1 MKILVAEY
9 AVGAGI
15 DEYMLEGR
23 AMLGTLV
30 RSFVTC
36 GHEVLYPSAG
46 TIIKSGT
53 AVETGR
59 FEETLASLSKKC
71 DAGLVI
77 APDEILGDLTAI
89 IEENT
94 TNLGCPSDSVRL
106 CADKLEST
114 RKLARE
120 NIPVPRT
127 IGEGEYDGDFVIK
140 PRFGCASEGL
150 HKSRKGVLKDGFI
163 ATEFIEGEHLSA
175 SVITGKTQLILTV
188 NRQLIKIADKI
199 SYEGGI
205 VPYLCDR
212 EEEIADIAKK
222 TTQVLGCRG
231 YAGVDIVL
239 ADKPYVVDINPRPT
253 TSLIGITRVM
263 KAQIADLIL
272 KSAFGELPQNVEV
285 NGCFKF
291 NKDDLFGL

>member
-30 RSFVTC
+30 RSFVAC
-36 GHEVLYPSAG
+36 GHEVVYPTAG
-46 TIIKSGT
+46 TIIDSGT
-53 AVETGR
+53 AVETGG

-77 APDEILGDLTAI
+77 APDETLGDLTEI

-106 CADKLEST
+106 CADKFEST
-114 RKLARE
+114 LKLSRE
-120 NIPVPRT
+120 NIPVPQT
-127 IGEGEYDGDFVIK
+127 IGKGDYDGDFVIK
-140 PRFGCASEGL
+140 PRFGCASEGI
-150 HKSRKGVLKDGFI
+150 HRSNKGVLKDGFI
-163 ATEFIEGEHLSA
+163 ATEFIDGEHLSA
-175 SVITGKTQLILTV
+175 SVITGKTQLLVTV
-188 NRQLIKIADKI
+188 NRQLIKIDDII

-212 EEEIADIAKK
+212 EDEVADIAKK
-222 TTQVLGCRG
+222 TTKVLGCRG
-231 YAGVDIVL
+231 YSGVDIVL
-239 ADKPYVVDINPRPT
+239 ADKPYVVDVNPRPT

-272 KSAFGELPQNVEV
+272 KSAFGKLPHNVEV
-285 NGCFKF
+285 NGCFTFK
-291 NKDDLFGL
+291 KDDLFRL

>member
-15 DEYMLEGR
+15 AEYMLEGR

-30 RSFVTC
+30 RSFVAC

-46 TIIKSGT
+46 TIIDSGT

-59 FEETLASLSKKC
+59 FEQTLASLSKKC

-77 APDEILGDLTAI
+77 APDEILGDLTEI

-94 TNLGCPSDSVRL
+94 TNLGCPSGSVRL

-114 RKLARE
+114 HRLARE
-120 NIPVPRT
+120 NIPVPLT
-127 IGEGEYDGDFVIK
+127 IGEGEYNGDFVLK
-140 PRFGCASEGL
+140 PRFGCASEGI
-150 HKSRKGVLKDGFI
+150 HRSKKGILKNGFI
-163 ATEFIEGEHLSA
+163 ATEFINGEHLSA
-175 SVITGKTQLILTV
+175 SVITGKTQLLLTV
-188 NRQLIKIADKI
+188 NRQSIKIDDKI
-199 SYEGGI
+199 SYEGGM
-205 VPYLCDR
+205 VPYLCNR

-222 TTQVLGCRG
+222 TTRVLGCHG

-239 ADKPYVVDINPRPT
+239 ADKPYVVDVNPRPT

-263 KAQIADLIL
+263 KAQISDLIL
-272 KSAFGELPQNVEV
+272 RSVFGELPRMVEV
-285 NGCFKF
+285 NGCFTFGKE
-291 NKDDLFGL
+291 DLFSL

>member
-30 RSFVTC
+30 RSFVAC
-36 GHEVLYPSAG
+36 GHEVLYPSTG
-46 TIIKSGT
+46 TIIDSGT
-53 AVETGR
+53 AVETRR
-59 FEETLASLSKKC
+59 FEETLARLSKKC

-77 APDEILGDLTAI
+77 APDEVLGDLTEI

-114 RKLARE
+114 RRLARE
-120 NIPVPRT
+120 NIPVPLT
-127 IGEGEYDGDFVIK
+127 TGEGEYDGDFVIK
-140 PRFGCASEGL
+140 PRFGCASEGI
-150 HKSRKGVLKDGFI
+150 HRSKKGILKDGFI
-163 ATEFIEGEHLSA
+163 ATEFINGEHLSA
-175 SVITGKTQLILTV
+175 SVISGKTQLLLTV
-188 NRQLIKIADKI
+188 NRQLIKIEEKI
-199 SYEGGI
+199 SYEGGM

-212 EEEIADIAKK
+212 EKEVADIAKK
-222 TTQVLGCRG
+222 TIKTLGCRG

-239 ADKPYVVDINPRPT
+239 ADNPYVVDVNPRPT

-263 KAQIADLIL
+263 KTQIADLIL
-272 KSAFGELPQNVEV
+272 KSAFGELPQSVEV
-285 NGCFKF
+285 NGCFTFK
-291 NKDDLFGL
+291 KDDLFRF

>member
-1 MKILVAEY
+1 MKILIAEY

-30 RSFVTC
+30 RSFEAC

-46 TIIKSGT
+46 TIIDSGT
-53 AVETGR
+53 AVETGG

-77 APDEILGDLTAI
+77 APDELLGDLTEI

-114 RKLARE
+114 RKLERE
-120 NIPVPRT
+120 NIPVPWT
-127 IGEGEYDGDFVIK
+127 IGGGDYNGDFVIK
-140 PRFGCASEGL
+140 PRFGCASEGI
-150 HKSRKGVLKDGFI
+150 HRSKKGILKDGFI
-163 ATEFIEGEHLSA
+163 ATEFMNGEHISA
-175 SVITGKTQLILTV
+175 SVISGKTQLILTV
-188 NRQLIKIADKI
+188 NRQLITINDKI
-199 SYEGGI
+199 SYDGGI

-212 EEEIADIAKK
+212 EKEITDIAKK
-222 TTQVLGCRG
+222 TTKVLGCRG

-239 ADKPYVVDINPRPT
+239 ADKPYVVDVNPRPT
-253 TSLIGITRVM
+253 TSLIGIIRVM
-263 KAQIADLIL
+263 KTQIADLIL
-272 KSAFGELPQNVEV
+272 KSAFGVLPQKVEV
-285 NGCFKF
+285 KGCFTFK
-291 NKDDLFGL
+291 KDELFRL

>member
-30 RSFVTC
+30 RSFVAC
-36 GHEVLYPSAG
+36 GHEVLYPSSG
-46 TIIKSGT
+46 TIIDSGT

-59 FEETLASLSKKC
+59 FEATLGSLSKKC

-77 APDEILGDLTAI
+77 APDEILGDLTGI

-94 TNLGCPSDSVRL
+94 INLGCPSDSVRL

-120 NIPVPRT
+120 NIPVPLT
-127 IGEGEYDGDFVIK
+127 IGEGEFDGDFVIK
-140 PRFGCASEGL
+140 PRFGCASEGI
-150 HKSRKGVLKDGFI
+150 HRSKKGVLNDGFI
-163 ATEFIEGEHLSA
+163 ATEFIDGEHLSV
-175 SVITGKTQLILTV
+175 SVITGKTQLFLTV
-188 NRQLIKIADKI
+188 NRQLIKIDDKI
-199 SYEGGI
+199 SYEGGM
-205 VPYLCDR
+205 VPYQCDR
-212 EEEIADIAKK
+212 EKEVADIAEK
-222 TTQVLGCRG
+222 TLKILGCRG

-285 NGCFKF
+285 NGCFTFK
-291 NKDDLFGL
+291 KDDLFRL

>member
-1 MKILVAEY
+1 MKILIAEY

-15 DEYMLEGR
+15 EEYMLEGR
-23 AMLGTLV
+23 AMLGTLS
-30 RSFVTC
+30 RSFVAC

-46 TIIKSGT
+46 TIIDSGT

-59 FEETLASLSKKC
+59 FEEILARLSKKC

-77 APDEILGDLTAI
+77 APDEILGGLTEI

-114 RKLARE
+114 RKLAKE

-127 IGEGEYDGDFVIK
+127 IGEGEYNGDFVIK
-140 PRFGCASEGL
+140 PRFGCASEGI
-150 HKSRKGVLKDGFI
+150 HRSKKGIVKDGFI
-163 ATEFIEGEHLSA
+163 ATEFINGEHLSA
-175 SVITGKTQLILTV
+175 SVITGKTQLLLTV
-188 NRQLIKIADKI
+188 NRQLIKIDDKM
-199 SYEGGI
+199 SYEGGM
-205 VPYLCDR
+205 VPYQCDR
-212 EEEIADIAKK
+212 EKEIADIAKK
-222 TTQVLGCRG
+222 TTKVLGCRG

-239 ADKPYVVDINPRPT
+239 ADKPYVLDVNPRPT

-263 KAQIADLIL
+263 KAQIADLII
-272 KSAFGELPQNVEV
+272 KSAFGELPQNVELE
-285 NGCFKF
+285 GCFTFK
-291 NKDDLFGL
+291 KDELFRL

>member
-15 DEYMLEGR
+15 EEYMLEGR

-30 RSFVTC
+30 RSFAAC

-46 TIIKSGT
+46 TIIDSGT
-53 AVETGR
+53 PVTSR
-59 FEETLASLSKKC
+59 VFEETLARFSKKC

-77 APDEILGDLTAI
+77 APDEILGDLTEI

-114 RKLARE
+114 RRLAGE
-120 NIPVPRT
+120 NIPVPLT
-127 IGEGEYDGDFVIK
+127 IGDGKYNGDFVIK
-140 PRFGCASEGL
+140 PRFGCASEGI
-150 HKSRKGVLKDGFI
+150 HRSKKGILKDGFI
-163 ATEFIEGEHLSA
+163 ATEFIKGEHLSA
-175 SVITGKTQLILTV
+175 SVITGKTQLLLTV
-188 NRQLIKIADKI
+188 NRQMIKIDDKM
-199 SYEGGI
+199 SYEGGM

-212 EEEIADIAKK
+212 EEDIADIAKK
-222 TTQVLGCRG
+222 TTKILGCHG
-231 YAGVDIVL
+231 YAGVDVVL
-239 ADKPYVVDINPRPT
+239 ADKPYVVDVNPRPT

-263 KAQIADLIL
+263 KMQIADLII
-272 KSAFGELPQNVEV
+272 KSAFGELPQKVEV
-285 NGCFKF
+285 NGCFTF
-291 NKDDLFGL
+291 NKDELFRL

>member
-1 MKILVAEY
+1 MKILIAEY

-30 RSFVTC
+30 RSFDAG

-46 TIIKSGT
+46 TIIDSGT

-59 FEETLASLSKKC
+59 FEETLALLSKKC

-77 APDEILGDLTAI
+77 APDEILGDLTEI

-114 RKLARE
+114 LKLARE

-127 IGEGEYDGDFVIK
+127 IGEGEYNGDFVIK
-140 PRFGCASEGL
+140 PRFGCASEGI
-150 HKSRKGVLKDGFI
+150 HKSRNGVLKDGFI
-163 ATEFIEGEHLSA
+163 ATEFIDGEHLSC
-175 SVITGKTQLILTV
+175 LL
-188 NRQLIKIADKI
+188 
-199 SYEGGI
+199 Y
-205 VPYLCDR
+205 
-212 EEEIADIAKK
+212 
-222 TTQVLGCRG
+222 
-231 YAGVDIVL
+231 
-239 ADKPYVVDINPRPT
+239 
-253 TSLIGITRVM
+253 TS
-263 KAQIADLIL
+263 
-272 KSAFGELPQNVEV
+272 
-285 NGCFKF
+285 
-291 NKDDLFGL
+291 

>member
-30 RSFVTC
+30 RSFVAC

-46 TIIKSGT
+46 TIIDTGT
-53 AVETGR
+53 AVKTDG
-59 FEETLASLSKKC
+59 FEKTLISLSKKC

-77 APDEILGDLTAI
+77 APDELLGDLTEI

-106 CADKLEST
+106 CSDKLEST
-114 RKLARE
+114 RKLAGE
-120 NIPVPRT
+120 NIPVPLT
-127 IGEGEYDGDFVIK
+127 IGEGEFNGDFVIK
-140 PRFGCASEGL
+140 PRFGCASEGIQRS
-150 HKSRKGVLKDGFI
+150 KKGVLKDGFI
-163 ATEFIEGEHLSA
+163 ATEFINGEHLSV
-175 SVITGKTQLILTV
+175 SLIIGKTQLFLTV
-188 NRQLIKIADKI
+188 NRQLIKIGDTL
-199 SYEGGI
+199 SYEGGM

-212 EEEIADIAKK
+212 EKEIVDIAKK
-222 TTQVLGCRG
+222 TTNVLGCHG
-231 YAGVDIVL
+231 YVGVDIVL
-239 ADKPYVVDINPRPT
+239 ADKPYVVDVNPRPT

-263 KAQIADLIL
+263 KTQIGDLII
-272 KSAFGELPQNVEV
+272 KSAFGELPKNIEVE
-285 NGCFKF
+285 GSFKF
-291 NKDDLFGL
+291 KKDELLEL

>member
-1 MKILVAEY
+1 MKILIAEY

-23 AMLGTLV
+23 AMLGTLA
-30 RSFVTC
+30 RSFDAC
-36 GHEVLYPSAG
+36 GHEVLYPSSG
-46 TIIKSGT
+46 TIIDSGT

-59 FEETLASLSKKC
+59 FEKTLASLSKKC

-77 APDEILGDLTAI
+77 APDEILGDLTEI

-94 TNLGCPSDSVRL
+94 TNLGCPSESVRI
-106 CADKLEST
+106 CADKLKST
-114 RKLARE
+114 RKLERE
-120 NIPVPRT
+120 NIPVPLT
-127 IGEGEYDGDFVIK
+127 IAEGEYDGDFVIK
-140 PRFGCASEGL
+140 SRFGCASEGI
-150 HKSRKGVLKDGFI
+150 HRSKKGILKDGFI
-163 ATEFIEGEHLSA
+163 ATVFIDGEHLSA
-175 SVITGKTQLILTV
+175 SVITGKTQLLLTI
-188 NRQLIKIADKI
+188 NKQLIKINDKI
-199 SYEGGI
+199 SYEGGM

-212 EEEIADIAKK
+212 ENELTDIAKK
-222 TTQVLGCRG
+222 TTKVLGCRG

-272 KSAFGELPQNVEV
+272 NAAFGELPQNVEV
-285 NGCFKF
+285 NGFFTFK
-291 NKDDLFGL
+291 KDELFGL